1 MQVAYSFLKLRKE
14 SCDSQENGVKEAVKP
29 AEAHIPTS
37 ILLIKVITLRSE
49 SANLILI
56 DVKLGSMA
64 EEKGVCG
71 GGSGLVQRLEVMAW
85 RGRIRSKEGGV

>member
-1 MQVAYSFLKLRKE
+1 MRVVCSFLKLGKGSR
-14 SCDSQENGVKEAVKP
+14 DSHGNGVKEAVKP
-29 AEAHIPTS
+29 AEVRIPTS

-56 DVKLGSMA
+56 DAKLGGMA
-64 EEKGVCG
+64 EEKGG
-71 GGSGLVQRLEVMAW
+71 GVEGLEVMAW